1 MKLTLTKGYQLTA
14 TRRRIISKML
24 TLPEIPLG
32 QWCKAG
38 RMIRYC
44 IVARDDHSATIRM
57 MNREQK
63 NAWFPGTLIDHFDE
77 VTVAF

>member
-1 MKLTLTKGYQLTA
+1 MRLTLTKGYHLTA
-14 TRRRIISKML
+14 TRRRVISKML

-38 RMIRYC
+38 RIRYC
-44 IVARDDHSATIRM
+44 IIARDDHSATICM

-63 NAWFPGTLIDHFDE
+63 NAWFPGTLVEHFDE
-77 VTVAF
+77 VTVGF

>member
-1 MKLTLTKGYQLTA
+1 MRLTLTKGYHLTA
-14 TRRRIISKML
+14 TRRRVISKML

-38 RMIRYC
+38 RIRYC
-44 IVARDDHSATIRM
+44 IVARADHSATIRM

-63 NAWFPGTLIDHFDE
+63 NAWFPGTLIDNFDE
-77 VTVAF
+77 VTVGF